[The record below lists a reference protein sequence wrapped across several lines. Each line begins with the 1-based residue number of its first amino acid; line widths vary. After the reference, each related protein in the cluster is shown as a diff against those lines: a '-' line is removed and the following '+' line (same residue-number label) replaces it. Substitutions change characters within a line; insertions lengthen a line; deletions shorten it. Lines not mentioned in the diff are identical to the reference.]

1 MHVVLVNDRSIPV
14 STYGGTERV
23 VSWLAEELTK
33 INCKVTIIAPNVG
46 AELRAICTAVIAE
59 NKAEAIRLIPQSA
72 DIVHFH
78 GWLPN
83 NINEHKNWIYTLH
96 GNSTQP
102 ELLPIRTICLSRNH
116 AVRHRKSIF
125 VYNGVKLSE
134 FETGKHLYKTNRY
147 LFFSKVKSPG
157 KGIVDALRL
166 TRKYGLTLAVAGGC
180 RADIPSIGAW
190 LNSWRT
196 DVAFLGL
203 IGGKEKVE
211 AFATARALMF
221 PISWEEPFGLVMVES
236 LLSGTPIIATN
247 RGSVG
252 EIVTPEVGY
261 IFDSD
266 SEFELAVESLDHIK
280 PETCRQYA
288 ALNFSSKTMAKNY
301 YRLYQQI
308 IESEE
313 IAW

>member
-1 MHVVLVNDRSIPV
+1 MHVVLVNDRPIPV

-33 INCKVTIIAPNVG
+33 IRCKVTIIAPKVG
-46 AELRAICTAVIAE
+46 PELRATCTAVIAE
-59 NKAEAIRLIPQSA
+59 SKAEAIRLIPRSA

-96 GNSTQP
+96 GNSTRP
-102 ELLPIRTICLSRNH
+102 ELLPIRTICLSKNH
-116 AVRHRKSIF
+116 AARHRKSIF

-134 FETGKHLYKTNRY
+134 FETGEHLYKTNRY

-166 TRKYGLTLAVAGGC
+166 TRKFKLPLTVAGGC
-180 RADIPSIGAW
+180 RADIPSVGAW
-190 LNSWRT
+190 INSWRN

-203 IGGKEKVE
+203 IGGKDKVE
-211 AFATARALMF
+211 AFANARALIF

-252 EIVTPEVGY
+252 EIVTPEVGC

-266 SEFELAVESLDHIK
+266 SEFEIAIESINQIE
-280 PETCRQYA
+280 PATCQEYA
-288 ALNFSSKTMAKNY
+288 KKKFSSANMATNYKTIY
-301 YRLYQQI
+301 ERI
-308 IESEE
+308 VESEE
-313 IAW
+313 INW